1 MSSLKNTF
9 KDKILNLDNENKQ
22 LNGLLSDY
30 KSKVEMLE
38 KEKRITSPIAKSSN
52 NRIIEDYEH
61 KMS

>member
-38 KEKRITSPIAKSSN
+38 KEKRITSPIAKSST